1 MTEAQAFFKPVEMEV
16 ICDEVDDP
24 EELCQIYIDA
34 DIDGLSFLYVLAIK
48 EDDSKG
54 VANFVRA
61 ETVYDYEDKENT
73 MDRDAVIHDDGG
85 QTLRLRRIGN
95 NLDPIRL
102 TYRKKAYEEAQS
114 FVFSID
120 EVQDLDQR
128 DSSGHDTSGHYTMS
142 VPQ

>member
-1 MTEAQAFFKPVEMEV
+1 MEV
-16 ICDEVDDP
+16 ICDEKDDP

-34 DIDGLSFLYVLAIK
+34 DIDGLSFLYVLATKEK
-48 EDDSKG
+48 EDSNG

-61 ETVYDYEDKENT
+61 KTVYDYKDSEKK
-73 MDRDAVIHDDGG
+73 MQRDAVIHDDGG